1 MSLSGTA
8 RLAAAA
14 LFLAVS
20 PSCDSI
26 QPPGV
31 GSTACPARSE
41 TSQGNLSSTLVR
53 DLQTDTKGRG
63 DQNPGL
69 ERFGPGPAGGTFSL
83 LVGSFDS
90 HSGWSNEFAF
100 VVTEDGALSPA
111 PVARPRRQTMAAPD
125 GNGSWNL
132 NRSGAVNG
140 PMTLSTTTVSFV
152 DSHNGIHSVVLPRGP
167 QLSAAVPNPATIES
181 IAIGCNQT
189 IWLAIA
195 DNSGNSG
202 LYWLGAP
209 STFRAVPVA
218 LPDDGAVQHHGVQSL
233 SIAVAGDHLCYYRHF
248 DSQAHGYTNYFGCI
262 APDGGFREQPDT
274 WESPSVDLVTGP
286 DGNSWGINDAS
297 GDTGKATILRIDTKA
312 DSSQFS
318 LPGFNGGMGLSEL
331 VSADGYLWWC
341 DDSLKLW
348 KMKVD

>member
-1 MSLSGTA
+1 
-8 RLAAAA
+8 
-14 LFLAVS
+14 
-20 PSCDSI
+20 
-26 QPPGV
+26 
-31 GSTACPARSE
+31 
-41 TSQGNLSSTLVR
+41 
-53 DLQTDTKGRG
+53 
-63 DQNPGL
+63 
-69 ERFGPGPAGGTFSL
+69 
-83 LVGSFDS
+83 
-90 HSGWSNEFAF
+90 
-100 VVTEDGALSPA
+100 
-111 PVARPRRQTMAAPD
+111 
-125 GNGSWNL
+125 
-132 NRSGAVNG
+132 
-140 PMTLSTTTVSFV
+140 MTLSTKKVSFV
-152 DSHNGIHSVVLPRGP
+152 DSQNASHSGVSSGGQ
-167 QLSAAVPNPATIES
+167 QLSADVANAATIES

-248 DSQAHGYTNYFGCI
+248 DSHAHRYTNYFGCI
-262 APDGGFREQPDT
+262 APHGGFREQPDT

-286 DGNSWGINDAS
+286 DRNSCGINDAS

-331 VSADGYLWWC
+331 VSADG
-341 DDSLKLW
+341 DSQ
-348 KMKVD
+348 

>member
-1 MSLSGTA
+1 MPTEKQPLSSGKELAADDGDGADMSLSGTA

-132 NRSGAVNG
+132 NRTGPANG
-140 PMTLSTTTVSFV
+140 PMTFRTTTVS
-152 DSHNGIHSVVLPRGP
+152 SLAS
-167 QLSAAVPNPATIES
+167 PNSNPTA
-181 IAIGCNQT
+181 
-189 IWLAIA
+189 
-195 DNSGNSG
+195 
-202 LYWLGAP
+202 
-209 STFRAVPVA
+209 
-218 LPDDGAVQHHGVQSL
+218 
-233 SIAVAGDHLCYYRHF
+233 
-248 DSQAHGYTNYFGCI
+248 
-262 APDGGFREQPDT
+262 
-274 WESPSVDLVTGP
+274 
-286 DGNSWGINDAS
+286 
-297 GDTGKATILRIDTKA
+297 
-312 DSSQFS
+312 S
-318 LPGFNGGMGLSEL
+318 LPPH
-331 VSADGYLWWC
+331 
-341 DDSLKLW
+341 
-348 KMKVD
+348 